1 VVCDG
6 FLRASDPNVYAA
18 DDVARW
24 HNPHF
29 DRSMRVEHWAAAAEQ
44 GARAARNA
52 VRPDTAEH
60 CATVP
65 YFWSDWYGSRIQFAG
80 LAGGEEHEVVSG
92 DLDGEHF
99 VALYREGDQL
109 SGALTLNGQRH
120 IMKYRRMIAQRATF
134 DEALEFERTGPVRPL
149 RPVR

>member
-1 VVCDG
+1 
-6 FLRASDPNVYAA
+6 
-18 DDVARW
+18 
-24 HNPHF
+24 
-29 DRSMRVEHWAAAAEQ
+29 
-44 GARAARNA
+44 
-52 VRPDTAEH
+52 
-60 CATVP
+60 
-65 YFWSDWYGSRIQFAG
+65 
-80 LAGGEEHEVVSG
+80 VVSG

-134 DEALEFERTGPVRPL
+134 DEALEFARTGPVRPL